1 MKKNILVFPCGSEIG
16 LDIYSSIEYST
27 HFNLIGGSSVEDHG
41 MFVYDNYI
49 DNIPNISSYDFINA
63 LKDIVKKYSIDAIYP
78 TMDSVIERIKLH
90 EEELGCRVISS
101 PYDTTKICLSKRLT
115 YDILT
120 GIVRV
125 PHVYEIKEI
134 TKFPVFV
141 KPNVGYGSRGA
152 KVINSGLEFGQL
164 STEEDYVIC
173 EYLPGEEYTV
183 DCFSDFEGNLLYVN
197 ARKRNRIKFGI
208 SVNTSFEKDQREFQE
223 FATKINSH
231 LKFTGA
237 WFFQVKRD
245 INEQLCLLEIAARLG
260 GSSLLSRAI
269 GVNLALLSVFTAF
282 GMNVSICKNSYN
294 VVLDRAL
301 NAKYISDIKYDKVY
315 VDFDDC
321 LIIDKSKVNTKLI
334 AFLYKC
340 RNENVKV
347 ILLTKHD
354 GDLNSK
360 LSKFALTPIFDNIIH
375 IPPTE
380 NKVEKISGN
389 AIFIDDSFAER
400 EAVKNKLGIPVFSP
414 DMIDVLM

>member
-1 MKKNILVFPCGSEIG
+1 MKKNIFVFPCGSEIG

-49 DNIPNISSYDFINA
+49 DGIPNISSHDFIST

-78 TMDSVIERIKLH
+78 AMDSVIERLKLH
-90 EEELGCRVISS
+90 EKELGCKVISS

-115 YDILT
+115 YNTLS
-120 GIVRV
+120 GVVRV
-125 PHVYEIKEI
+125 PIVYEINEI
-134 TKFPVFV
+134 SKFPVFV
-141 KPNVGYGSRGA
+141 KPNIGYGSRGA
-152 KVINSGLEFGQL
+152 KVIKNAFELRQL

-173 EYLPGEEYTV
+173 EYLSGEEYTV
-183 DCFSDFEGNLLYVN
+183 DCFSDFEGNLLYAN

-245 INEQLCLLEIAARLG
+245 INGQLCLLEIAARLG

-282 GMNVSICKNSYN
+282 DMKVSICKNSYN
-294 VVLDRAL
+294 VILDRAL

-360 LSKFALTPIFDNIIH
+360 LSKFALTSIFDNIIH
-375 IPPTE
+375 IPHTE
-380 NKVEKISGN
+380 NKVEKITGN

-400 EAVKNKLGIPVFSP
+400 ENVKNSLGIPVFSP

>member
-208 SVNTSFEKDQREFQE
+208 SVNTSIEKDQREFQE

-237 WFFQVKRD
+237 WFCQVKRD

-321 LIIDKSKVNTKLI
+321 LIIDKSNVNTKLI